1 MSNSKG
7 ADIHNWFDK
16 MTEAL
21 IGDLSQQD
29 NHSNSCV
36 FLDSKT
42 INLLIIYMM
51 MNKEME
57 ISKKNMHQGEQ
68 LIEIEKEIDALI
80 AENNQQFKE
89 LIKEAKKRS

>member
-1 MSNSKG
+1 MSNSEG
-7 ADIHNWFDK
+7 MDIHNWFDK

-29 NHSNSCV
+29 NHSKSCV
-36 FLDSKT
+36 FLDSQT

-57 ISKKNMHQGEQ
+57 GSKKNMQQGEQ
-68 LIEIEKEIDALI
+68 LIEIEKEINDLI
-80 AENNQQFKE
+80 AENNQQFAE
-89 LIKEAKKRS
+89 LIREAKKKS